1 VSVRVC
7 PPARSSKATSF
18 CSLLGWVA
26 SYTHTHTHTHTTHN
40 KTTPTHTQHTTK
52 QHPLTHN
59 TKSTVGKKKFQIS
72 RILLTPNCMKP
83 PSSGSITR
91 YYRPKLDLIFKFLV
105 CLCVCVWLVLVLSQ
119 QISVCCVCMCVCV
132 CVCWA

>member
-1 VSVRVC
+1 VLLSSCVSVRVC

-26 SYTHTHTHTHTTHN
+26 SYTHNNPHHP
-40 KTTPTHTQHTTK
+40 TPHTTK

-59 TKSTVGKKKFQIS
+59 RKSTVGKKKFQIS